1 LASSILLKYGKP
13 KETAD
18 ILLLLLLLLCWA
30 LSCYFKVLSWRLS
43 FSCYRQSVVVVENFF
58 LSCGLP
64 SKCVV
69 VVENE
74 FLSLLW
80 VTYLPM
86 ICFQRFQL
94 SSIWYT
100 DVGSM
105 NNLTTN
111 ALWIAHLLLE
121 LDFPECN
128 WLLGFLEYECCF
140 VIMLQVIGEGSA
152 LHFLQLDASQVGF
165 TFSAVAS

>member
-1 LASSILLKYGKP
+1 MSFGLFDIAEIWKAQRDSSHSSSSPSSSVLGLVLLHSKCCRGDCLFHVTVKV
-13 KETAD
+13 
-18 ILLLLLLLLCWA
+18 LLL
-30 LSCYFKVLSWRLS
+30 R
-43 FSCYRQSVVVVENFF
+43 RIFF

-94 SSIWYT
+94 SAI
-100 DVGSM
+100 
-105 NNLTTN
+105 
-111 ALWIAHLLLE
+111 
-121 LDFPECN
+121 
-128 WLLGFLEYECCF
+128 
-140 VIMLQVIGEGSA
+140 
-152 LHFLQLDASQVGF
+152 
-165 TFSAVAS
+165 

>member
-1 LASSILLKYGKP
+1 MTPGKVFDRFVVVVVLVLALLLLHNNQHHLVFFFFFFFFLCCFFLLLVICLTSMSFGFF
-13 KETAD
+13 D
-18 ILLLLLLLLCWA
+18 IAEIWKAQRDSRHLLLLLLLLCWA

-94 SSIWYT
+94 SSI
-100 DVGSM
+100 
-105 NNLTTN
+105 
-111 ALWIAHLLLE
+111 
-121 LDFPECN
+121 
-128 WLLGFLEYECCF
+128 
-140 VIMLQVIGEGSA
+140 
-152 LHFLQLDASQVGF
+152 
-165 TFSAVAS
+165 

>member
-1 LASSILLKYGKP
+1 LPDKYELWLLRYCWNMESP
-13 KETAD
+13 KRQQTFFFFSFFF
-18 ILLLLLLLLCWA
+18 CVGP
-30 LSCYFKVLSWRLS
+30 CPVTFKVLSWRLS

-100 DVGSM
+100 DVGGM

-121 LDFPECN
+121 LDFAD
-128 WLLGFLEYECCF
+128 
-140 VIMLQVIGEGSA
+140 VIDCWV
-152 LHFLQLDASQVGF
+152 F
-165 TFSAVAS
+165 

>member
-1 LASSILLKYGKP
+1 LLLVICLTSMSFGFF
-13 KETAD
+13 D
-18 ILLLLLLLLCWA
+18 IAEIWKAQRDSRHLLLLLLLLCWA

-100 DVGSM
+100 DVGGM

-111 ALWIAHLLLE
+111 ALWIAHLCWSL
-121 LDFPECN
+121 
-128 WLLGFLEYECCF
+128 
-140 VIMLQVIGEGSA
+140 ILQM
-152 LHFLQLDASQVGF
+152 
-165 TFSAVAS
+165 